1 MDRCSIVVDFLL
13 WFGAPLVFCIVLAV
27 ALGTTR
33 RRGDDWRNGRDN
45 HHDTDRSEP
54 ATTLRRESPADG
66 VLQPADWLYIVAYA
80 VVGVWLGIALDGL
93 VWLLTND
100 YWVVAVLL
108 VLMFGGI
115 VLFDALLDWGVDRL
129 FPGGVRKVLKSARQR
144 RSPWLRRWSLPAGVV
159 LGVILARLGLDSL
172 LVGAL
177 S

>member
-1 MDRCSIVVDFLL
+1 MVEFLL
-13 WFGAPLVFCIVLAV
+13 WFGAPVVFCIVLAV
-27 ALGTTR
+27 ALGTTLR
-33 RRGDDWRNGRDN
+33 RRGDDSGNNRDN
-45 HHDTDRSEP
+45 NRF
-54 ATTLRRESPADG
+54 ESGASLQRAGPADG
-66 VLQPADWLYIVAYA
+66 VLQPGDWLYIVGYA
-80 VVGVWLGIALDGL
+80 VLGVWLGIALDGL

-100 YWVVAVLL
+100 YWIVAILL

-115 VLFDALLDWGVDRL
+115 VLFDALLDRGIDRL